1 MNMNK
6 TIASIVIIFLL
17 LSLPTIA
24 DTNNESNVEE
34 IISITDILRSHT
46 EGEPASFTVQETIW
60 SPDGSK
66 LLIRYTD
73 SPSQSEQIDDL
84 YVVNAD
90 GTELNKIASSKP
102 IKSEGA
108 CIAYP
113 MWSPTGDKIA
123 FHLSQFRGGLLAV
136 VNPDGT
142 GLNAI
147 GTGLSD
153 MESILS
159 SVPDFG
165 WQRWLKWSPDEAKMA
180 FEWGKDKRTYIY
192 VADADGSNP
201 VKLYPDAPNSGPV
214 WSHDSRKIA
223 FRTKRSLMSVNVD
236 GTGLTY
242 LSNGTDGTKYGIKYS
257 RYSWSPD
264 DSKLVYLASTKEVD
278 GEEQFGIFVVNAD
291 GTKRT
296 EIMTG
301 AYFENPRW
309 SPDGSKILFALE
321 VGGGAHE
328 RYIVDA
334 DGRNLILLSEGD
346 VASASW
352 SPDGSKILFA
362 LEVGEDHELYTVDAD
377 GRNLILLSKGHISGA
392 SWSPDGSK
400 IAFMKDHSLYT
411 MNPDNTGKMMLS
423 AVWRYSWSPSGDK
436 IAFSSVVDPKTGKE
450 VSLDAVYQN
459 PDSYEASIFMSNP
472 DGTKCVR
479 LMRGGYSTIKSW
491 SPDGSRLLVISL
503 DEKMMRPDN
512 AAIIKLSN
520 VTPVFIKP
528 TPKPLETVSAHPTMG
543 ETPEEIDTA
552 VTETTTPATDPV
564 KTPGF
569 TAISSVIGLIILALY
584 LSKHRR
590 SV

>member
-1 MNMNK
+1 MNMNMNK
-6 TIASIVIIFLL
+6 TIASIVITSIL
-17 LSLPTIA
+17 LSLPAIA
-24 DTNNESNVEE
+24 DTNNDSNVDE

-46 EGEPASFTVQETIW
+46 EGEPASFTVQDVIW

-66 LLIRYTD
+66 LLVRYTD

-84 YVVNAD
+84 YVMNAD
-90 GTELNKIASSKP
+90 GSELNKIASSKP

-108 CIAYP
+108 CIAFP

-123 FHLSQFRGGLLAV
+123 FHLSQSRGGLLVV

-165 WQRWLKWSPDEAKMA
+165 WWQRWLKWSPDGGKMA
-180 FEWGKDKRTYIY
+180 FEWEEKGKSTYIY

-201 VKLYPDAPNSGPV
+201 VRLYPDAPNSDPV
-214 WSHDSRKIA
+214 WSHDSKKIA
-223 FRTKRSLMSVNVD
+223 FRTKSGLVSVNVD

-242 LSNGTDGTKYGIKYS
+242 LLNRTDGTKHGI
-257 RYSWSPD
+257 RSWSPD
-264 DSKLVYLASTKEVD
+264 DSKLVYSASTKEVEGD
-278 GEEQFGIFVVNAD
+278 EQFGIFVVNAD

-309 SPDGSKILFALE
+309 SPDGRKILFALE
-321 VGGGAHE
+321 VGEDHE
-328 RYIVDA
+328 LYTADA

-352 SPDGSKILFA
+352 SPDGS
-362 LEVGEDHELYTVDAD
+362 
-377 GRNLILLSKGHISGA
+377 R
-392 SWSPDGSK
+392 
-400 IAFMKDHSLYT
+400 IAFVKDHSLYT
-411 MNPDNTGKMMLS
+411 MDPDGTGKMMLTLTGFGES
-423 AVWRYSWSPSGDK
+423 AVYVWNPSGDK

-450 VSLDAVYQN
+450 VSLDIVCRDW
-459 PDSYEASIFMSNP
+459 DSYEASIFMSNP
-472 DGTKCVR
+472 DGTKRVR
-479 LMRGGYSTIKSW
+479 LMQGGYNTIKSW
-491 SPDGSRLLVISL
+491 SPDGSRLLVTSL
-503 DEKMMRPDN
+503 DKKMRPDN
-512 AAIIKLSN
+512 TVIIKLSN
-520 VTPVFIKP
+520 TVPILIDLP
-528 TPKPLETVSAHPTMG
+528 SKPLENASAHPTMG
-543 ETPEEIDTA
+543 ETPKVTNTPA
-552 VTETTTPATDPV
+552 TETTASTTDTV

-569 TAISSVIGLIILALY
+569 TAISSVIGLIVLALY

-590 SV
+590 GV